1 MKIFI
6 ISDIHGSIYYLD
18 KALECFIKEKADYIL
33 ILGDILYHGPRNPIP
48 KDYNPKLVAD
58 KLNLYKNK
66 IIALR
71 GNCDSEVDQMLL
83 NFPILSDFT
92 NLFLGDKRIFATH
105 GHLFKQ
111 DKLSID
117 NDDILIFG
125 HTHLPLAEKKDIF
138 MFNPG
143 SITFPKGGNPNSYGI
158 LTSSSWKIKDLYG
171 KIFKSIEY

>member
-1 MKIFI
+1 MKIFV
-6 ISDIHGSIYYLD
+6 ISDIHGSLYYLN
-18 KALECFIKEKADYIL
+18 KALECFKKEEADYIL
-33 ILGDILYHGPRNPIP
+33 ILGDILYHGSRNPLP
-48 KDYNPKLVAD
+48 KDYNPKLVAK

-71 GNCDSEVDQMLL
+71 GNCDSEVDQMIL

-92 NLFLGDKRIFATH
+92 NLFLENKRIFATH
-105 GHLFKQ
+105 GHLFIK

-138 MFNPG
+138 IFNPG
-143 SITFPKGGNPNSYGI
+143 SITFPKDGNPNSYGI
-158 LTSSSWKIKDLYG
+158 LTSSSWEVKDLYS
-171 KIFKSIEY
+171 KTFKSIIY